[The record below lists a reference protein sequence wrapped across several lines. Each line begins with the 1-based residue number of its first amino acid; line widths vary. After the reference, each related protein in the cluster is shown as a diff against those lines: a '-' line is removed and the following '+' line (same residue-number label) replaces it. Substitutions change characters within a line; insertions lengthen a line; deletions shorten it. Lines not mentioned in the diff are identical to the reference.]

1 MTAPPFKEA
10 WLLVKLQFSTLPE
23 VIQIAPPYTA
33 ELLVKLLFIL
43 PNGTNITANYAGNG
57 TWWAVHT
64 FDDYAVYQVNASYD
78 GLNNVTVSNAKIT
91 INKVD
96 STITLDNITL
106 NYGESRNVTVTALGA
121 TGITAKIDNVNVTV
135 KGYTIPISGLDV
147 GTYTLTV
154 TTIADA
160 NHNPVTRNATV
171 TVNRAKTE
179 LAADAIITT
188 YSVSKDLVITLKD
201 SNGNLIGGLNITVDL
216 NGTKN

>member
-1 MTAPPFKEA
+1 M
-10 WLLVKLQFSTLPE
+10 
-23 VIQIAPPYTA
+23 
-33 ELLVKLLFIL
+33 
-43 PNGTNITANYAGNG
+43 
-57 TWWAVHT
+57 
-64 FDDYAVYQVNASYD
+64 
-78 GLNNVTVSNAKIT
+78 NNVTVSNAKIT

-106 NYGESRNVTVTALGA
+106 NYGESRNITVATQGAVGITADINGINATVINNYTIQINDLAAGNYTLTVTTIPDEDHNPVTATSKITVNKIESTLTVNNAELNYGDSINVTVTALGA

-135 KGYTIPISGLDV
+135 KGYIIPISGLDV
-147 GTYTLTV
+147 GKYTLTV

-188 YSVSKDLVITLKD
+188 YSVSRIW
-201 SNGNLIGGLNITVDL
+201 
-216 NGTKN
+216 